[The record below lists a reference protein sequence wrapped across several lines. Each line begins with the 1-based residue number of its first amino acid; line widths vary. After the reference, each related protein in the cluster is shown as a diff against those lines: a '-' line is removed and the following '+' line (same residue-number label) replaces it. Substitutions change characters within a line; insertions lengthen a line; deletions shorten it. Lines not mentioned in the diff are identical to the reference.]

1 MLTASEITQYRQD
14 GYVIP
19 SGFRFDD
26 LALEALREAVDTV
39 LASNPNIKPDRII
52 NPHLNAGRPY
62 GVKGH
67 QFINRVARDLR
78 ILEMVESVLGSDI
91 ILWLTHLF
99 CKLPQTAREVPWH
112 QDGQYWPIRPWAT
125 CTVWIAIDRVE
136 KANGAM
142 KVIPGSHNSQDWR
155 HHEDSSDHLT
165 LNQVIG
171 ANQLADK
178 DVRYIELEP
187 GQVSLHDVGIV
198 HGSAANT
205 SGRRRAGL
213 AIRYMPSTSGFYRD
227 NDMPLSKFDWS
238 TLPIELI
245 KGENHNSIND
255 FYVGHDTLPW

>member
-1 MLTASEITQYRQD
+1 MLTISEITQYRQD

-19 SGFRFDD
+19 SKFRFDD
-26 LALEALREAVDTV
+26 SVLEALREAVDTV
-39 LASNPNIKPDRII
+39 LSCNPNIKPDRII

-67 QFINRVARDLR
+67 QVINRVARDQR

-99 CKLPQTAREVPWH
+99 CKLPQTVREVPWH

-187 GQVSLHDVGIV
+187 GQVSLRDVGIV